1 MDKWQVDY
9 LLTEQGVITGFGLRP
24 QDELDEIELGA
35 RVSDSF
41 THEELVSLYHGE
53 EDRVWGHMVLMFGLV
68 CQATTW
74 RGLPLPEQ
82 WDIRDI
88 AAQMD
93 KMRREANGNHHD
105 HGPGPR
111 EGHQSDDQA
120 GDSRP
125 LRGRGSRR
133 RGRQPGEH
141 HQAVAECPGRQ
152 DRHDLHG
159 DEDMSM
165 NIDLS
170 AMFDRVTRFEVIDED
185 GVVLGYRDVII
196 QIHLQDD
203 LRTLKIVV
211 QKRNSLDFKPE
222 YEEEK

>member
-74 RGLPLPEQ
+74 RGLPLPQE

-88 AAQMD
+88 AAEMD
-93 KMRREANGNHHD
+93 RMR
-105 HGPGPR
+105 
-111 EGHQSDDQA
+111 
-120 GDSRP
+120 
-125 LRGRGSRR
+125 
-133 RGRQPGEH
+133 
-141 HQAVAECPGRQ
+141 
-152 DRHDLHG
+152 
-159 DEDMSM
+159 
-165 NIDLS
+165 
-170 AMFDRVTRFEVIDED
+170 
-185 GVVLGYRDVII
+185 
-196 QIHLQDD
+196 
-203 LRTLKIVV
+203 K
-211 QKRNSLDFKPE
+211 
-222 YEEEK
+222 EK